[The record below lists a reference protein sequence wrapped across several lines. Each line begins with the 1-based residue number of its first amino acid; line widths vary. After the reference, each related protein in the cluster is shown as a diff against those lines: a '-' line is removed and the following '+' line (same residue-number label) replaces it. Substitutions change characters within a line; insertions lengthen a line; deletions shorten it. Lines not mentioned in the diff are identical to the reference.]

1 VSAPFPR
8 LHGPR
13 AACSGVIREN
23 RARPASLQRYDSSSA
38 TGCLPAIRLNDFPV
52 VSFVLPPQMLAGGRR
67 ALIGA
72 ASCREGH
79 YPFLHSSTSTNFTST
94 DETGRFCKACVQH
107 LVTFFQFLQPQF
119 RLGRDPFGSDC
130 VPRKLLPRASFTP
143 LAGSWPAAFQA
154 RVRYRSAQAARPAD
168 ARRVPKCPRKCSRL
182 GRTAR
187 RRSPNGPSPTT
198 CAHLTLAP
206 RSVGSN

>member
-1 VSAPFPR
+1 MSTSFPR

-23 RARPASLQRYDSSSA
+23 RARPASLQRYDPSSA
-38 TGCLPAIRLNDFPV
+38 MGCLPAIRLNDFPV

-79 YPFLHSSTSTNFTST
+79 YPFLHSSTSINFAST

-119 RLGRDPFGSDC
+119 RLGCYPPSSDLST
-130 VPRKLLPRASFTP
+130 RKLLPHASFTP
-143 LAGSWPAAFQA
+143 LAGCRPAANQTL
-154 RVRYRSAQAARPAD
+154 VRQPSAQAARPAD
-168 ARRVPKCPRKCSRL
+168 ARRVPKCPRKCLAWAERPA
-182 GRTAR
+182 GDRQTVRRPPPART
-187 RRSPNGPSPTT
+187 
-198 CAHLTLAP
+198 
-206 RSVGSN
+206 